1 MCLGRRGA
9 SKVVFESR
17 VGAKSEEYDGEQ
29 GRDGERMSR
38 DGEMSLSRR

>member
-1 MCLGRRGA
+1 MTRETGSIEGG
-9 SKVVFESR
+9 VESR

-38 DGEMSLSRR
+38 DGDMSLSRR

>member
-1 MCLGRRGA
+1 MCLGRRAA
-9 SKVVFESR
+9 SKVVLESR